1 MAAEEEP
8 DRMTDGAQLL
18 SGPVQEDQDP
28 HRNHRTGSMEYKR
41 LEEER
46 DEAVKKL
53 NEFQQVSQMVIEEV
67 SAIQEDLELERM
79 CRESAEALASQLNR
93 QNRSL
98 KRKSMMLLSHL
109 SPETLTAIDLEDE
122 DGDGDEEAAC
132 LSPQCHATVSELRA
146 DLELA
151 VKRKNEV
158 QAELEAVREE
168 LRATR
173 DQLLKEEQ
181 DGAVLAAETLR
192 LKKLLGSYNRVSQLA
207 VEEYEALQ
215 HSLDLERDLRT
226 EAEIFARTMVVE
238 QKKLQRQSQILM
250 QSSSPSQ
257 ALQDA
262 MGQVAQLTQQLE
274 TQRLEHQNQVQQ
286 MEERLRGSEAQR
298 ELSALRRKLELL
310 QEQNDDHDL
319 RRCQAEQ
326 QVKDLR
332 LTVEELQKKLQAA
345 TNPPPAPAPAPAPP
359 PPPPPPAPAAP
370 TNPLRWDSLA
380 VSGPEWGSSGRS
392 AGSGQVC
399 PGPGSAGA

>member
-1 MAAEEEP
+1 NLNP
-8 DRMTDGAQLL
+8 TQPNQKTKPTQPNTRPTSSLL
-18 SGPVQEDQDP
+18 CLS
-28 HRNHRTGSMEYKR
+28 
-41 LEEER
+41 
-46 DEAVKKL
+46 A
-53 NEFQQVSQMVIEEV
+53 VSQMVIEEV

-132 LSPQCHATVSELRA
+132 LSPQCHATVSA
-146 DLELA
+146 CWTDVDVFA
-151 VKRKNEV
+151 
-158 QAELEAVREE
+158 
-168 LRATR
+168 
-173 DQLLKEEQ
+173 
-181 DGAVLAAETLR
+181 
-192 LKKLLGSYNRVSQLA
+192 VSQLA

-274 TQRLEHQNQVQQ
+274 TQRLEHQNQVCTPTCPGRSDPSLSRRRRPGQS
-286 MEERLRGSEAQR
+286 RGLDS
-298 ELSALRRKLELL
+298 
-310 QEQNDDHDL
+310 
-319 RRCQAEQ
+319 
-326 QVKDLR
+326 
-332 LTVEELQKKLQAA
+332 TMEELQKKLQAA

-392 AGSGQVC
+392 AEADVRQQAVDEMMQRIKRGVQLRPVGRAAGGPRRQVTQTADRRHRLLRCSGRTR
-399 PGPGSAGA
+399 P